1 MPKKSSER
9 LRTVL
14 KLAQLRQQQA
24 AEQLGEMTRN
34 AKALEHQADQ
44 LKHYQLDYI
53 QHFRGLGRE
62 AISASQVRNFQHFYQ
77 NLEEVIDTQKERLLL
92 MCKQQDVARERWQQ
106 QYAREKNLEK
116 LVDRKAHEEQ
126 LAVEKVLQ
134 RQLDDRPRPISG
146 EETRS

>member
-1 MPKKSSER
+1 MAKTSDR

-34 AKALEHQADQ
+34 AQALEHQADQ
-44 LKHYQLDYI
+44 LKHYQFDYA
-53 QHFRGLGRE
+53 QHFKGLGRE
-62 AISASQVRNFQHFYQ
+62 GVSVNQVRNFQNFYAS
-77 NLEEVIDTQKERLLL
+77 LEQAIDTQQERIVLASR
-92 MCKQQDVARERWQQ
+92 QQEAARERWQQ

-126 LAVEKVLQ
+126 LQHEKVLQ
-134 RQLDDRPRPISG
+134 RQLDDRPR
-146 EETRS
+146 RSPEK